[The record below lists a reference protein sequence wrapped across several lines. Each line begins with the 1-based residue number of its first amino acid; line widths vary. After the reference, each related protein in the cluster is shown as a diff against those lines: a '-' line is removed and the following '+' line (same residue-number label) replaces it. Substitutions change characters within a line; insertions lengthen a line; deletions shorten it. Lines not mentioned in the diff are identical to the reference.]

1 MYFIDTH
8 SHLYLKQFNED
19 REQVV
24 HNAINAGIQ
33 NILLPNI
40 DSSTTSSMN
49 TLCENFP
56 NNCYPMMGLHP
67 CSVKKETMEV
77 ELQHV
82 ESEMKKKKYIAVGEI
97 GIDLY
102 WESSTLDIQK
112 EAFTY
117 QIELAKENNLPIVIH
132 IRNSFKEAI
141 EIVEKMN
148 DANLSG
154 VFHCFS
160 GNKKDA
166 ERIIN
171 LNGFY
176 LGIGGVVTF
185 KNSELANTIKNI
197 DLKHIILETDAPFLS
212 PAPFRGKRNES
223 KYIIDI
229 AKKICDIKNHTIDK
243 VAEVTSKNANIL
255 FRLNSR

>member
-1 MYFIDTH
+1 
-8 SHLYLKQFNED
+8 
-19 REQVV
+19 
-24 HNAINAGIQ
+24 
-33 NILLPNI
+33 
-40 DSSTTSSMN
+40 
-49 TLCENFP
+49 
-56 NNCYPMMGLHP
+56 MGLHP

-132 IRNSFKEAI
+132 VRNSFKEAI

-176 LGIGGVVTF
+176 LG
-185 KNSELANTIKNI
+185 
-197 DLKHIILETDAPFLS
+197 H
-212 PAPFRGKRNES
+212 R
-223 KYIIDI
+223 I
-229 AKKICDIKNHTIDK
+229 A
-243 VAEVTSKNANIL
+243 L
-255 FRLNSR
+255 R

>member
-67 CSVKKETMEV
+67 CSVQKETMEV

-82 ESEMKKKKYIAVGEI
+82 ESELKKKKYIAVGEI

-102 WESSTLDIQK
+102 WERSNLDVQK
-112 EAFTY
+112 EAFTC

-132 IRNSFKEAI
+132 VRNSFKEAI

-185 KNSELANTIKNI
+185 KNSELANTIKHI

-212 PAPFRGKRNES
+212 PVPFRGKRNES
-223 KYIIDI
+223 KHIIDI
-229 AKKICDIKNHTIDK
+229 AKKICDIKNNTIDK
-243 VAEVTSKNANIL
+243 VAKVTSENANIL
-255 FRLNSR
+255 FRLNSG